1 MYGLHHIAA
10 GRWRRAR
17 LGLLLLIAGFG
28 LAACAG
34 SDASGGA
41 NDPAPAP
48 QPPASA
54 RAAQGCSWTKV
65 FDPAVDNLAFP
76 DTSANYWLALV
87 PNPGPLGRV
96 RIHGAVPDV
105 RYYAF
110 NSYDAASSPY
120 DAIADFEIAPEPP
133 GRTPFLGPVQVDRSI
148 PPGAAYAVELVFGE
162 VPETRAPNTVY
173 SAELASIGGVAL
185 PNTQMAMLLYRTYLP
200 KGDNTG
206 GAGLPEIRLQTAEGA
221 ELSLGTGDRCSALVK
236 QVATAAG
243 LATVTGAL
251 SDSGLPPLPPQLP
264 SPPGATSP
272 PAFTVFYG
280 IPVGL
285 QNAGVPVPDT
295 LADGSSAGFFST
307 RSSRYAYA
315 FFSRNHGGLFIVRGK
330 APSHVDGA
338 AAGEPQLRYWSLCQ
352 NEFTTQR
359 VFGCVADHEA
369 VLDAEGYY
377 HVVVSD
383 GDVRP
388 AEADAAHGYSW
399 LPWGPFYD
407 AEFIVRNMLP
417 SSAYPQAF
425 QNIPRGTD
433 PVSIAG
439 EYFPV
444 ATYCDP
450 TFFAQAARAGPPA
463 TVFAACQQHAAQ

>member
-1 MYGLHHIAA
+1 MHMCLLTAA
-10 GRWRRAR
+10 GCWHRAR
-17 LGLLLLIAGFG
+17 RSALLPLALLG
-28 LAACAG
+28 LAACTG
-34 SDASGGA
+34 STAPGDPD
-41 NDPAPAP
+41 DPAPAP
-48 QPPASA
+48 PPSAS
-54 RAAQGCSWTKV
+54 AAQGCSWTKV
-65 FDPAVDNLAFP
+65 FDPGVDNLAFP

-87 PNPGPLGRV
+87 PNPGPLGRI
-96 RIHGAVPDV
+96 RLHGAVPEV

-110 NSYDAASSPY
+110 NSYDASSSPY
-120 DAIADFEIAPEPP
+120 DAIADFEIAPEAQ
-133 GRTPFLGPVQVDRSI
+133 GHTPFLGPVQVDRSI
-148 PPGAAYAVELVFGE
+148 PAGAAYTVELVFSD
-162 VPETRAPNTVY
+162 VPEVRASNTIY
-173 SAELASIGGVAL
+173 SARLASVAGVAL
-185 PNTQMAMLLYRTYLP
+185 PNTQMAMLIYRTYLP

-206 GAGLPEIRLQTAEGA
+206 GAGLPEIRLQTGEGA

-243 LATVTGAL
+243 LSTVTGAL
-251 SDSGLPPLPPQLP
+251 NDTGLPPLPSQLP
-264 SPPGATSP
+264 APPGATSP

-285 QNAGVPVPDT
+285 QNAGVPVPDE
-295 LADGSSAGFFST
+295 LADSSSAGFFST

-315 FFSRNHGGLFIVRGK
+315 FFSRNHGGLFIVRGR
-330 APSHVDGA
+330 APTFVDG
-338 AAGEPQLRYWSLCQ
+338 AGEPQLRYWSLCQ

-359 VFGCVADHEA
+359 VFGCVADHQA
-369 VLDAEGYY
+369 QLDADGYY
-377 HVVVSD
+377 NVVVSD

-388 AEADAAHGYSW
+388 AEADAAQGYSW

-417 SSAYPQAF
+417 SPAYPQAF

-439 EYFPV
+439 DYFPV

-450 TFFAQAARAGPPA
+450 LVFEQAARAGPPA
-463 TVFAACQQHAAQ
+463 TVFAACRARAVQ